1 MFDPSSARLPLG
13 STIFVTGVTG
23 YIGSW
28 VAHEALTLGYNVRG
42 AVRSMEK
49 AAWLQSHFDS
59 TFGPGRYTQ
68 VHLSDS
74 SDSIGFRAGMKGVA
88 GIAHVAVN
96 TARSTEADPYVPN
109 MVSETVEILKA
120 AQSEPSVRS
129 VVFTSTSLAVAAW
142 GAKGRFDKNQYNDA
156 FIAAAWDPSFQHP
169 SKTFFV
175 YAAAKAAS
183 EKAAWAFMDEAKPQF
198 AFNVILPN
206 CNFGPSL
213 VFEKQG
219 WPSTGGFPKALFDGD
234 VSMIASIPPLYHID
248 VRDDAK
254 LHVAALVHPGIK
266 NDRLWGF
273 AEPFTWNTV
282 LAIYRRLWPE
292 RQFPEDFSGL
302 EKDQGEAPTESALM
316 ALKEVFGQEGWV
328 SLETSLKDA
337 RFDSLLEGEFQ
348 KMDIFK

>member
-1 MFDPSSARLPLG
+1 MFDPSNARLPLG

-28 VAHEALTLGYNVRG
+28 VAHEALSLGYNVRG
-42 AVRSMEK
+42 AVRSLSK

-74 SDSIGFRAGMKGVA
+74 SDSAGFRAGIKGVA

-109 MVSETVEILKA
+109 MVSETVEMLKA
-120 AQSEPSVRS
+120 AHAEPSVRS
-129 VVFTSTSLAVAAW
+129 VVFTSTSLAVAEW
-142 GAKGRFDKNQYNDA
+142 GAKGRLDKKQYNEA
-156 FIAAAWDPSFQHP
+156 FIAAAWDPDFQHP

-183 EKAAWAFMDEAKPQF
+183 EKAAWAFMDEAKPPF

-219 WPSTGGFPKALFDGD
+219 WPSTAGFPKALFDGD
-234 VSMIASIPPLYHID
+234 ATMIASIPPMYHID
-248 VRDDAK
+248 VRDDAR
-254 LHVAALVHPGIK
+254 LHVAALLHPDIS

-273 AEPFTWNTV
+273 ADKFTWNTV
-282 LAIYRRLWPE
+282 LAIYRRLWPA
-292 RQFPEDFSGL
+292 RSFPTDFPDL
-302 EKDQGEAPTESALM
+302 EVDQSEAPTESALM

-328 SLETSLKDA
+328 SLEDSLKDA
-337 RFDSLLEGEFQ
+337 RFDREFVGESQ
-348 KMDIFK
+348 KMDIFN